1 MNFYLQGQILEDKKL
16 TICIDS
22 YRLHLKKKIACFRG
36 ILQSSVKMFQF
47 KKCREIRKNLDI
59 MGHFKWGRHNSLQF
73 VKPLTN
79 IKSRR

>member
-1 MNFYLQGQILEDKKL
+1 MNFYLQGQRLEDKKL

-22 YRLHLKKKIACFRG
+22 YRLHLKNIASFRG

-47 KKCREIRKNLDI
+47 KKCRENRRDLDI
-59 MGHFKWGRHNSLQF
+59 MGHFKRGRHNSLQF